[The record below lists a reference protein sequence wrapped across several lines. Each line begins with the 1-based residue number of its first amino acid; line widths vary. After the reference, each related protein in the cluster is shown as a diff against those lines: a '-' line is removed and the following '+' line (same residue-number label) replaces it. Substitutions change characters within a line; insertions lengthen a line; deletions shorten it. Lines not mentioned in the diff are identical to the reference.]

1 MRALVVTENITVD
14 GVIDATEGWFLPSG
28 AEDAADVAEMTEVE
42 RALRAD
48 ADAVLLGRVTF
59 EQFRGYW
66 PQRDDDPTGVSEY
79 LDRAQKYVVSS
90 TLTEPGWTNTTV
102 VRGPAADHVRALR
115 AGEGGDVVITGSP
128 RLAQEVLREGLAD
141 ELRLFV
147 FPVAVGA
154 GQRLFPDGTA
164 LRLEL
169 LESRSFAVGST
180 LLRYR
185 VRS

>member
-1 MRALVVTENITVD
+1 
-14 GVIDATEGWFLPSG
+14 
-28 AEDAADVAEMTEVE
+28 
-42 RALRAD
+42 
-48 ADAVLLGRVTF
+48 
-59 EQFRGYW
+59 
-66 PQRDDDPTGVSEY
+66 
-79 LDRAQKYVVSS
+79 
-90 TLTEPGWTNTTV
+90 
-102 VRGPAADHVRALR
+102 
-115 AGEGGDVVITGSP
+115 VVITGSP

>member
-1 MRALVVTENITVD
+1 MRKIVITQNLTAD
-14 GVIDATEGWFLPSG
+14 GVMDMSGGWFDPAADDVDQSDLIEVNR
-28 AEDAADVAEMTEVE
+28 AHQDAAD
-42 RALRAD
+42 
-48 ADAVLLGRVTF
+48 LLLVGRGTF
-59 EQFRGYW
+59 ESFRDFW
-66 PQRDDDPTGVSEY
+66 PNLQDDTTGVKDY
-79 LDRAQKYVVSS
+79 LERVQKHVVSS

-115 AGEGGDVVITGSP
+115 SGDGGDVVITGSP

-147 FPVAVGA
+147 FPVAVGS

-164 LRLEL
+164 IGLEM
-169 LESRSFAVGST
+169 LESRSFAIGST